1 MKHFFFYPLFILL
14 FLSQTP
20 ASAQI
25 SRKVLFLG
33 NSYTHVNNLPQII
46 ADAALSVNDTLIFDS
61 HTPGGYK
68 LLQHSTDATS
78 QSKIAA
84 GGWNYVVMQGQ
95 SQEPVT
101 NESNFYA
108 GAVNLKNQ
116 IKQYNPCAVPMLYMT
131 WGRKNG
137 DALNCP
143 IIPVMCTYEGMD
155 TTIKRDYLTIAD
167 WYRMEVSPVSVV
179 WKYLR
184 YNHPTINL
192 YQADES
198 HPSAEGSYAAACCF
212 YATIFKKNPA
222 LITYNFG
229 LNPADAAIIRNAAKI
244 NVYDSLSKWDYK
256 KLPVSEFSYV
266 IGSGV
271 NQVVFTNTSLNA
283 DNYLWNFGDGTTSTL
298 HSPTHSYTANG
309 TYTVSL
315 TTSNCDL
322 QGLHTSIKDT
332 VISFCNH
339 TPVIS
344 PDTLM
349 LCPAQGDT
357 LWTQPGS
364 SYQWYSNGIPIPG
377 ATNQYLVVSVVST
390 VQVIDYPNPSV
401 LTTNAGCAELS
412 QQTFVGEHGWSGM
425 LLLGFGAEG
434 NLMNGD
440 SVCEGET
447 IKLIT
452 VVYENHITQW
462 YKNGSAIPFSN
473 SDTLSTTTSGFYKVK
488 IIHPLCS
495 SIAGYSDSVY
505 YKFVS
510 CTVGLTENSQFLFE
524 QVYPSPASELLTIKL
539 RNKGINDQLQVFNV
553 MGVLL
558 KEIEATET
566 TMVDVSDLPK
576 GLYFIR
582 LKNQKESQKFIKE

>member
-1 MKHFFFYPLFILL
+1 M
-14 FLSQTP
+14 
-20 ASAQI
+20 
-25 SRKVLFLG
+25 
-33 NSYTHVNNLPQII
+33 
-46 ADAALSVNDTLIFDS
+46 
-61 HTPGGYK
+61 
-68 LLQHSTDATS
+68 
-78 QSKIAA
+78 
-84 GGWNYVVMQGQ
+84 
-95 SQEPVT
+95 
-101 NESNFYA
+101 
-108 GAVNLKNQ
+108 
-116 IKQYNPCAVPMLYMT
+116 
-131 WGRKNG
+131 
-137 DALNCP
+137 
-143 IIPVMCTYEGMD
+143 
-155 TTIKRDYLTIAD
+155 
-167 WYRMEVSPVSVV
+167 
-179 WKYLR
+179 
-184 YNHPTINL
+184 
-192 YQADES
+192 
-198 HPSAEGSYAAACCF
+198 
-212 YATIFKKNPA
+212 
-222 LITYNFG
+222 
-229 LNPADAAIIRNAAKI
+229 
-244 NVYDSLSKWDYK
+244 YDSLSKWDYK

-582 LKNQKESQKFIKE
+582 LKIRKNLRNLSRNSKEGKSGICQTFPNCHPSV